1 MTARRPT
8 EPPGGYVLIGEALIQ
23 QRVRELGAQIAADYA
38 DKQPILIGVLR
49 GVVVFLADLLKAT
62 NGLRCEVDFMAI
74 SSYGSGSGVVRIE
87 KDLETSIEG
96 RHVLLVE
103 DIVDTG
109 LTLRFILRNLEARRP
124 ASLAV
129 CTLLEKQARR
139 LVALPIRYTGF
150 TIGDRFVVGYG
161 LDEGQRYRNLPDLW
175 VIDELA

>member
-1 MTARRPT
+1 MSGLSH
-8 EPPGGYVLIGEALIQ
+8 EPPNGYVLVGAPLLH

-38 DKQPILIGVLR
+38 DKRPIFIGVLR
-49 GVVVFLADLLKAT
+49 GVVVFLADLLRAT
-62 NGLRCEVDFMAI
+62 NGLLCEVDFLAI

-124 ASLAV
+124 ASLVV
-129 CTLLEKQARR
+129 CTLLEKQAHR

-150 TIGDRFVVGYG
+150 AIGDRFVVGYG
-161 LDEGQRYRNLPDLW
+161 LDEKQRYRNLPDLW
-175 VIDELA
+175 VIDAAE